1 MKQQKNPTRK
11 LSILTAILI
20 LLFGVFIGGYLVL
33 KSGKIS
39 AGELSEILK
48 GKSVNLALCE
58 PNEND
63 PSSDA
68 DEDGLKDWQE
78 IQLYKTDACK
88 QDSDGD
94 GYLDGEEVA
103 SGYDPAKK
111 APGDELPGT
120 TPKTPRPLPNNLTVA
135 LQQKLSEQLSQNKIS
150 PLDANGNLLS
160 SAELEQYPGIQQVVW
175 EITQHKDQIF
185 APEEIAPDTIKITTD
200 NNSQLIKEYFKKVQA
215 SLSFEKEESSS
226 KIEAQ
231 IFLDAIQNNDFS
243 ELERRLQL
251 YQKYYQNLKGLTVPS
266 DFLLLHT
273 QMMDILSSL
282 IKIYQA
288 IINIEADPLK
298 TNLALQQY
306 SASMEQTIRLI
317 QDFEIAVKNHQ

>member
-11 LSILTAILI
+11 LSILTAILM

-63 PSSDA
+63 PSNDA

-120 TPKTPRPLPNNLTVA
+120 MPKTPRPLPTNLTIA

-160 SAELEQYPGIQQVVW
+160 SAELEQYPGVQQAVW
-175 EITQHKDQIF
+175 EITQHKDQLF
-185 APEEIAPDTIKITTD
+185 APEEINENELSTTNNNDKQTI
-200 NNSQLIKEYFKKVQA
+200 NAYFKKM
-215 SLSFEKEESSS
+215 EEILSSS
-226 KIEAQ
+226 YLQSEEVEAQ
-231 IFLDAIQNNDFS
+231 MFLDSIKNNDTT
-243 ELERRLQL
+243 RLQGAL
-251 YQKYYQNLKGLTVPS
+251 QDYKNVYEKLKKVTIPSNFLNLHKKQLNI
-266 DFLLLHT
+266 F
-273 QMMDILSSL
+273 SSL
-282 IKIYQA
+282 IKVYSA
-288 IINIEADPLK
+288 IINIETDPLK
-298 TNLALQQY
+298 ATLAIDHYSLLLEQLISWTQEISTAIQSQQ
-306 SASMEQTIRLI
+306 
-317 QDFEIAVKNHQ
+317 